1 MAIDDGRDEFI
12 NQTQGWVGAVQI
24 NRKGDDVAVAVEPGA
39 SVFLNEEER
48 ELTARAHK
56 RAQDSPFEPRPIVFY
71 DPETRDEKETRT
83 IAPLERAEKVRATGA
98 AEEPVNE
105 PPKGQHAPDE
115 EVGTPDAPA
124 KPKRSNSRRRK
135 PATANAG

>member
-24 NRKGDDVAVAVEPGA
+24 NRKGDEVAVAVEPGA

-56 RAQDSPFEPRPIVFY
+56 RAADSPFEPRRVTFY
-71 DPETRDEKETRT
+71 DVETRDETETKT

-98 AEEPVNE
+98 AEEPANE
-105 PPKGQHAPDE
+105 APKGVHAPDE

-124 KPKRSNSRRRK
+124 KPKSRGRRK